1 MIGEG
6 YHQDVVLYRHNPKLD
21 LYIGEGDN
29 LRSLLVNPGTGED
42 GNAGVEVQSM
52 LCSRK
57 KGGEDLVLE
66 TVETTRKVV
75 KLSLAGLFVAG
86 AMAAVVPNRAEATPI
101 YSVCYPGDEVGY
113 YEWYDD
119 GQGNFTD
126 SIGINDCALDSMG
139 AGSEDRARV
148 LEHEL
153 EHAQGYGHSD
163 DPYDVMYPHIL
174 ITGY

>member
-1 MIGEG
+1 MKRIE
-6 YHQDVVLYRHNPKLD
+6 
-21 LYIGEGDN
+21 
-29 LRSLLVNPGTGED
+29 LLASVGRG
-42 GNAGVEVQSM
+42 A
-52 LCSRK
+52 
-57 KGGEDLVLE
+57 
-66 TVETTRKVV
+66 
-75 KLSLAGLFVAG
+75 KLSLAGLLVAG
-86 AMAAVVPNRAEATPI
+86 AMAAAMPDRVDATPI

-139 AGSEDRARV
+139 AGPEDRAWV

-163 DPYDVMYPHIL
+163 DPYDAMYPQML

>member
-1 MIGEG
+1 MPDEG
-6 YHQDVVLYRHNPKLD
+6 GP
-21 LYIGEGDN
+21 
-29 LRSLLVNPGTGED
+29 LRSLPVNPEIRKD
-42 GNAGVEVQSM
+42 DNAGFRVHGIGVFTEP
-52 LCSRK
+52 
-57 KGGEDLVLE
+57 KGVEDLMLS
-66 TVETTRKVV
+66 TVETTRKAA
-75 KLSLAGLFVAG
+75 KLSLAILLVAG
-86 AMAAVVPNRAEATPI
+86 AMVAAAPARAEATPI

-126 SIGINDCALDSMG
+126 SIGINDCALDSMA
-139 AGSEDRARV
+139 AGPEDRVRV

-163 DPYDVMYPHIL
+163 DPYDVMYPQML